1 MGSTVLIEKYR
12 GFDIEFN
19 PVLEKFVCVLSDEHS
34 KESISFSAIKKAIDD
49 YKKSNQDFKPF
60 WVEPNP
66 IGRFTSRRLKVIGVR
81 KDGRFVA
88 ENENGGKEQ
97 ISDYNLYDY
106 ILVDASNEEAT
117 IKLQELK
124 AKEESQR
131 LENNNAR
138 KEILSQMKIVTLG
151 DFKESIK

>member
-1 MGSTVLIEKYR
+1 MGSTVFIEKYR

-19 PVLEKFVCVLSDEHS
+19 PVLEKFICVLSDEYS
-34 KESISFSAIKKAIDD
+34 KESTSFSAIKKAIDD
-49 YKKSNQDFKPF
+49 YKKANKDFKPF

-66 IGRFTSRRLKVIGVR
+66 NSRFTSRRLKVIGVR
-81 KDGRFVA
+81 KDGLFVA
-88 ENENGGKEQ
+88 ENENGGKQQ

-106 ILVDASNEEAT
+106 MLVDASNEEAT

-124 AKEESQR
+124 AKEERQR

-138 KEILSQMKIVTLG
+138 KEILSQMNIVTLG